1 MWFRRRPVL
10 PTVSGYRTRETSK
23 VRPSLPLGAASSR
36 RAESPTP
43 QPSRPVFF
51 SHLPVGRGRAPES
64 TPERPNLTTDLTLLA
79 KRLVMNVAYRPG
91 CISGHDFPCCRL
103 GADEERN
110 T

>member
-10 PTVSGYRTRETSK
+10 LTVSGYGTRETSK
-23 VRPSLPLGAASSR
+23 VRPSLQLGAASSR
-36 RAESPTP
+36 RATP

-51 SHLPVGRGRAPES
+51 PHLPVGRRRAPES